1 MNTTSA
7 EASTANESHFIKV
20 FIIVLACLTAFTI
33 FCIMVARM
41 LAPAADPNEDSLLR
55 AALLERIAPV
65 GSVITSA
72 DDIETVAVVAAA
84 PAEPRSG
91 EEVVTAVCAA
101 CHNAGVA
108 GAPKSDDDAA
118 WAERRELGL
127 DTLVASVVNG
137 KGAMP
142 ARGGAANITDEEI
155 RAAVIH
161 MAGFEPEES
170 AAADTAPEATAT
182 EEAAA
187 DAGAAESTD
196 TAESTAV
203 AAVAATVLTDR
214 VKGAVDGVCVACHI
228 SGVGGAPKIGD
239 TAAWEERAER
249 GLEALAAVVASG
261 KGAMP
266 ARGGSDLTDE
276 ELIAAVEYLMSK

>member
-7 EASTANESHFIKV
+7 EASSADENHFIKV
-20 FIIVLACLTAFTI
+20 FIIVLAALTAFTI
-33 FCIMVARM
+33 FCIMVARL
-41 LAPAADPNEDSLLR
+41 LAPEPDPNEDSLLR

-91 EEVVTAVCAA
+91 EEVVNGVCAA
-101 CHNAGVA
+101 CHNAGIA
-108 GAPKSDDDAA
+108 GAPKTDDADA
-118 WAERRELGL
+118 WASRRELGL

-142 ARGGAANITDEEI
+142 ARGGAANITDDEI

-161 MAGFEPEES
+161 IAGFEPEES
-170 AAADTAPEATAT
+170 AAADAAPEDSTS
-182 EEAAA
+182 AAA
-187 DAGAAESTD
+187 EATD
-196 TAESTAV
+196 TAAATAV
-203 AAVAATVLTDR
+203 AAVADDLLTDR
-214 VKGAVDGVCVACHI
+214 VKGVVDGVCAACHI

-239 TAAWEERAER
+239 PAAWDGRAER

-276 ELIAAVEYLMSK
+276 ELVAAVEYLMSK